1 MNLIKSCLPFD
12 LQNARIHVAL
22 ENFTVIV
29 GSSLKGYA
37 SIEVSEPMKCNDITI
52 ECVGKIDTSLDT
64 FDILDQRHHSQRSIP
79 EEKYILYKFWF
90 IGAQFPTGQAI
101 LEIHRIPFNFD
112 IPTNS
117 PSSVAFTYWHFDN
130 HNLSIT
136 HLIRVSVGVQNLRY
150 LVLAVP
156 FQVLGQPLHPV
167 SSTLTEDTQE
177 VNAFR
182 LFNKGKI
189 ILGAHMSNSP
199 ILQLKTVKSR
209 WRSITKVVNQ
219 SKMCKYHLS
228 PKWSFRRHI
237 VAMVIIIPTFNYP
250 AVQ

>member
-1 MNLIKSCLPFD
+1 M
-12 LQNARIHVAL
+12 QNARIHVVL

-29 GSSLKGYA
+29 GSSLKGYV

-64 FDILDQRHHSQRSIP
+64 FHILDQRHHSQRRIP
-79 EEKYILYKFWF
+79 EEKYILYKFRF

-117 PSSVAFTYWHFDN
+117 PSSVAFAYWHFDN

-136 HLIRVSVGVQNLRY
+136 HLIRVSVEVQNLRY
-150 LVLAVP
+150 LVFAVP

-177 VNAFR
+177 VTAFR
-182 LFNKGKI
+182 FFNKGKI
-189 ILGAHMSNSP
+189 ILGAHMSKNTYSAAEDVE
-199 ILQLKTVKSR
+199 ITLEVDNKSSK
-209 WRSITKVVNQ
+209 SIKDVQVSLISQVVIQ
-219 SKMCKYHLS
+219 APY
-228 PKWSFRRHI
+228 RRYGNHN
-237 VAMVIIIPTFNYP
+237 THF
-250 AVQ
+250 